1 MLKKLTLL
9 FTLLAGSA
17 LALAFNWH
25 TPEITSR
32 LWKIS
37 KSGQPDS
44 YLVGTFHIGKAE
56 HGTLPPKLDNIVKQ
70 SDLFVSEV
78 ILPIKPSRAL
88 TKDIQAMQKQMFDL
102 NGDPL
107 SQKIGDHRVQQLTQR
122 FKNSPKLS
130 AFTQNIESAE
140 PWAAMMMDM
149 NIRPE
154 GYESEYGVDYLLS
167 KAAVRH
173 KVKRDSLERYTEL
186 PYHFK
191 KLPLSRIIEQI
202 DFSARY
208 KKESHDILI
217 KMSELYY
224 DKKYIELFR
233 LNADYSRY
241 NHIPDFPKE
250 SILFWKNWLEQDLLA
265 SRNQKW
271 GPKLLQILPDKKTL
285 IAVGAAHL
293 VDDSGLILQLR
304 RHGYT
309 VEPVEE

>member
-17 LALAFNWH
+17 LASAFNWH

-56 HGTLPPKLDNIVKQ
+56 YGTLPPKLDNIVKQ

-271 GPKLLQILPDKKTL
+271 TPKLLQILPGKKTL